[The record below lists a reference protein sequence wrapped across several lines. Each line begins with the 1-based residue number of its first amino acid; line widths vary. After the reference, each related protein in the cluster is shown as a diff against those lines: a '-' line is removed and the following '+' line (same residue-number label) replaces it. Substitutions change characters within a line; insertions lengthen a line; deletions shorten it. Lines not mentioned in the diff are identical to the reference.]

1 MTLPII
7 IITVLV
13 SIVSF
18 QNRVWFD
25 KLKLNPYRF
34 FHKKEWTRILS
45 HGFIHADW
53 THLLINMFVLYSFGR
68 AVEYY
73 FSQLAVAGY
82 ISFPIFNFLLLY
94 LGGIIISS
102 IPSILKQRNHE
113 WFNSVGASGG
123 VSAVVFASIFFAPL
137 HILYLYFIPIP
148 GIVFGVLYLAY
159 SHYMSK
165 RNRDHIN
172 HDAHFAGAI
181 FGFIYPIIVYPS
193 LIKSF
198 FSQLNVF

>member
-1 MTLPII
+1 MTIPII
-7 IITVLV
+7 ILTVLV
-13 SIVSF
+13 SIYSF
-18 QNRVWFD
+18 QNQAWFD
-25 KLKLNPYRF
+25 RLKLNPYRLYY
-34 FHKKEWTRILS
+34 KKEWSRILS

-53 THLLINMFVLYSFGR
+53 MHLLINMFVLYSFGR

-73 FSQLAVAGY
+73 FSELKVAGY
-82 ISFPIFNFLLLY
+82 ISSPIFHFLLLY

-102 IPSILKQRNHE
+102 VPSILKQKNHE

-148 GIVFGVLYLAY
+148 GIIFGVSYLAY

-172 HDAHFAGAI
+172 HDAYFAGAI
-181 FGFIYPIIVYPS
+181 FGFIYPLFIDPS

-198 FSQLNVF
+198 INQLNIF

>member
-18 QNRVWFD
+18 QNRVWFN
-25 KLKLNPYRF
+25 KLKLNPYSF
-34 FHKKEWTRILS
+34 YYKKEWTRILS

-53 THLLINMFVLYSFGR
+53 MHLAVNMFVLYSFGR

-73 FSQLAVAGY
+73 FNKLGVAGY
-82 ISFPIFNFLLLY
+82 MSFPILNFLLLY

-148 GIVFGVLYLAY
+148 GIVFGVLYLVY

-165 RNRDHIN
+165 RKRDHIN

-181 FGFIYPIIVYPS
+181 FGFIYPLFVDPS

-198 FSQLNVF
+198 FSQLNIF